1 VTFDLLA
8 LLLLCAPLIVL
19 GILLLWW
26 SGREKRS
33 KHRR

>member
-8 LLLLCAPLIVL
+8 LLFLCAPLIVL

-26 SGREKRS
+26 GAREKRS
-33 KHRR
+33 KRRR

>member
-1 VTFDLLA
+1 MPDLWT
-8 LLLLCAPLIVL
+8 LLLLCAPLIVIAVAL
-19 GILLLWW
+19 RWW